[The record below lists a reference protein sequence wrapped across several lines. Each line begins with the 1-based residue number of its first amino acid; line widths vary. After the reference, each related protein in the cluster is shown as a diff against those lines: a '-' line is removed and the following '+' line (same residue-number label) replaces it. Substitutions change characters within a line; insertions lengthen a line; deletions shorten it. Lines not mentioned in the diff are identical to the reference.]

1 MGELRHDSFSRGPGR
16 AGEPKVASRSRS
28 ASLSLV
34 LSILAALVLLAL
46 GRVDHR
52 WLAAVR
58 GELTAAL
65 EPALKVARLPIEGA
79 RAIADRPE
87 SDSGLLKEL
96 ADLRRENREVG
107 RLQARADALEAEVK
121 ELRRLVGRVDD
132 RQVAAVTA
140 RVYLEGVNAFASS
153 AVIDV
158 GSRDGIKTGFA
169 VVDGDGLVGTVV
181 EASERSAR
189 LLLLRDRRS
198 RIPVFVGKRR
208 VRGILLGRGE
218 AAPELELAR
227 SSEAVEAGAPV
238 TTSGEDG
245 ILPRGL
251 AIGTA
256 EPGGGTW
263 AVRTNAALDRLDYV
277 TVLIFEAPGSDLASE
292 LSGGAPP

>member
-1 MGELRHDSFSRGPGR
+1 MSELRRSFSRGPGSV
-16 AGEPKVASRSRS
+16 GEPKGAGRHP
-28 ASLSLV
+28 ASLALA
-34 LSILAALVLLAL
+34 LSILLALVLLAL
-46 GRVDHR
+46 GRVEHH
-52 WLAAVR
+52 WIALVR

-65 EPALKVARLPIEGA
+65 EPALKLARLPLEGA
-79 RAIADRPE
+79 RALADRPE

-96 ADLRRENREVG
+96 ADLKRESREVG
-107 RLQARADALEAEVK
+107 RLRARAEALEAEVK

-140 RVYLEGVNAFASS
+140 RVYLEGGNAFASS

-169 VVDGDGLVGTVV
+169 VADGDGLVGTVV
-181 EASERSAR
+181 EAGERSAR
-189 LLLLRDRRS
+189 LLLIRDRRS

-208 VRGILLGRGE
+208 VRGILIGRGA

-227 SSEAVEAGAPV
+227 TSEAIEAGAAV

-251 AIGTA
+251 AIGAA
-256 EPGGGTW
+256 EPADGSWT
-263 AVRTNAALDRLDYV
+263 VRINAALERLDYV

-292 LSGGAPP
+292 LSTGATP